1 VRPVYIIA
9 ILALL
14 QLTSPDGATLWI
26 SPDDIGPFRSGK
38 GAGHA
43 CEKGT
48 ILYGGAEQTFCV
60 KETPEEINKKIDEHG
75 KKEDE

>member
-1 VRPVYIIA
+1 MRSGYVVA

-38 GAGHA
+38 GAGHS

-48 ILYGGAEQTFCV
+48 ILYGGPDQTFCV
-60 KETPEEINKKIDEHG
+60 KETPEEIKKKIDEDG
-75 KKEDE
+75 KKENE